1 MDVRISQLP
10 EPKHLTPGDL
20 IPLVSHGDN
29 VAVTLE
35 HFLFEISHI
44 LDRMPNSSSCVA
56 KEARMKAMQ
65 AIARAQDAYTAAKN
79 AYDAAKETSDDLK
92 ELREKVT
99 TNTRDI
105 ATLKV
110 DEVTIKTSISN
121 LEKALDSASNNLSIS
136 VVTSITPNQTRY
148 AIKRGETVVA
158 TISVPIIDSSLTV
171 AGAAADAK
179 ATGDAIQA
187 AKDSIPTRV
196 SELTNDS
203 NYLTDQRAGNK
214 YLSKTEAS
222 NVYLTQI
229 DADDTYLTKVDARN
243 TYAQKSKY
251 YTKEEV
257 DSMLAESSIQ
267 DLLKKYEDLQA
278 KYDALINATE
288 SRVFDV
294 QAVYDKDTNIL
305 TLSTLDVNG
314 EIIKSH
320 AVSFKDIIDNNDL
333 INSDSTTVVVD
344 KDGKVRTEVNS
355 IPVDEID
362 GLITQQ
368 K

>member
-44 LDRMPNSSSCVA
+44 LDRMPNSTSCIA
-56 KEARMKAMQ
+56 KEARMKAIQ
-65 AIARAQDAYTAAKN
+65 AISRAQDAYTAAKN
-79 AYDAAKETSDDLK
+79 AYDAAEETSEDLK
-92 ELREKVT
+92 SLKEKVSA
-99 TNTRDI
+99 NTGDI

-121 LEKALDSASNNLSIS
+121 LEKALDSASNNLSVT
-136 VVTSITPNQTRY
+136 VVTQITPTATKY
-148 AIKRGETVVA
+148 VVKRGETPVA
-158 TISVPIIDSSLTV
+158 TIAVPIADASLTI

-187 AKDSIPTRV
+187 AKDSIPTRI
-196 SELTNDS
+196 SQLTNDS
-203 NYLTDQRAGNK
+203 NYLTDRRASTV
-214 YLSKTEAS
+214 YLSKNEAS
-222 NVYLTQI
+222 RDYLTQV
-229 DADDTYLTKVDARN
+229 DAADEYLTQVDARN

-251 YTKEEV
+251 YTKEEI

-267 DLLKKYEDLQA
+267 ELMKKYEDLQA
-278 KYDALINATE
+278 KYEALITAAE

-294 QAVYDKDTNIL
+294 QAAYDKDANIL

-314 EIIKSH
+314 EILKSH

-333 INSDSTTVVVD
+333 INSDSTTVVVGD
-344 KDGKVRTEVNS
+344 DGKVRTEVNS

-362 GLITQQ
+362 GLV